1 MNLPRINKMKTL
13 KLFRKEHIKSHLLF
27 WCLFLVCNTAM
38 ALELKDR
45 LLLPSKVFSNAE
57 KSALLDVTV
66 LGSRLIAVGERGVI
80 VYSDDAGEKWQ
91 QAEVP
96 VSVTL
101 TSMFFSDDLNGW
113 AVGHS
118 GVILY
123 SKDKGS
129 KWELQLE
136 GNQANEALFYI
147 AKKDFKAAKSEYE
160 KATEEEQEDLVYVL
174 EDAEFAVSNAEFDKA
189 LGPTNPF
196 LDVWFRNQNEGY
208 AVGAYGLFFET
219 RDGGKTWGSAA
230 DRLDNIDR
238 YHLNAIRGIDGG
250 ALFIVGEAGTMFA
263 SYDQG
268 STWETLY
275 APYQGSFFGLQSVGQ
290 NGELLVYGLK
300 GNVYRS
306 EDDGQ
311 SWKKVDVPI
320 ETSLTS
326 SIRSQTGAITL
337 VGFSGVVITSNDGGD
352 TFVKI
357 KQSGFE
363 AYNGVSALQN
373 SELILVSD
381 HGVHFQSY

>member
-1 MNLPRINKMKTL
+1 MNLPRIKKMKTL
-13 KLFRKEHIKSHLLF
+13 KKFRKEYIKTYLLLC
-27 WCLFLVCNTAM
+27 CLLLACNAAV

-57 KSALLDVTV
+57 KSALLDVMV
-66 LGSRLIAVGERGVI
+66 LGDRLIAVGERGVI

-101 TSMFFSDDLNGW
+101 TSMFFTDDLNGW

-129 KWELQLE
+129 KWEIQLE
-136 GNQANEALFYI
+136 GNQANEVLYKLAM
-147 AKKDFKAAKSEYE
+147 KDFKGAKSEYE
-160 KATEEEQEDLVYVL
+160 QASEEEQEDLVYDL
-174 EDAEFAVSNAEFDKA
+174 EDAEFALSNAEFDKA
-189 LGPTNPF
+189 LGPANPF

-219 RDGGKTWGSAA
+219 RDGGKTWTSAA
-230 DRLDNIDR
+230 ERLDNIDR
-238 YHLNAIRGIDGG
+238 YHLNAIRGIKGG

-268 STWETLY
+268 SNWETLY
-275 APYQGSFFGLQSVGQ
+275 SPYQGSFFGLQSVGQ

-300 GNVYRS
+300 GSVYS
-306 EDDGQ
+306 SKDDGQ
-311 SWKKVDVPI
+311 SWQKVDVPV

-326 SIRSQTGAITL
+326 SSRSQTGAITL
-337 VGFSGVVITSNDGGD
+337 VGFSGVVMTSSDGGK
-352 TFVKI
+352 TFFKI